1 MPAMTRRASL
11 ACLATTF
18 LLSLGF
24 ASLTTAQETRDVVEI
39 FKSRAE
45 VVQAEALNKQANAA
59 IINADANHRKA
70 RAEVR
75 KMDQETRKLS
85 TENDLLDAKVHY
97 DKRAMYHTYQAA
109 HRPKPSTPE
118 QYAAR
123 ARQAAPTRLSSYQ
136 LWSKPGYVRWPSML
150 LHNDYSEVRSQIDH
164 LCLQRSPA
172 DSGAGSQN
180 CVDLQTNVD
189 RFKTALNAKI
199 KTYKPADFIAAKKF
213 LESLALEATLP
224 IDLGVDQV
232 AQR

>member
-1 MPAMTRRASL
+1 MIRRISL
-11 ACLATTF
+11 ARLVTACLLLLGASAAT
-18 LLSLGF
+18 S
-24 ASLTTAQETRDVVEI
+24 AQDTKDVVEI

-45 VVQAEALNKQANAA
+45 VVQAEALHKQANAA

-75 KMDQETRKLS
+75 KIDQETRKLS
-85 TENDLLDAKVHY
+85 TENDLLEAKVHY

-118 QYAAR
+118 QYAQR
-123 ARQAAPTRLSSYQ
+123 AREAAPTRLSSYQ
-136 LWSKPGYVRWPSML
+136 LWSKPGYVRWPSLL
-150 LHNDYSEVRSQIDH
+150 LHNDYVHIRSQIDH

-180 CVDLQTNVD
+180 CVDLQTNLD
-189 RFKTALNAKI
+189 QFKTALGAKI
-199 KTYKPADFIAAKKF
+199 KSYKPADYIVAKKF
-213 LESLALEATLP
+213 LESLSRETQFPVDVAA
-224 IDLGVDQV
+224 DQV

>member
-1 MPAMTRRASL
+1 MSL
-11 ACLATTF
+11 ARLATAC
-18 LLSLGF
+18 LMSLGLAAV
-24 ASLTTAQETRDVVEI
+24 ASAQETKDVVEV

-70 RAEVR
+70 RAECR

-85 TENDLLDAKVHY
+85 TENDLLDAKMFYDRKALHY
-97 DKRAMYHTYQAA
+97 AHKAA
-109 HRPKPSTPE
+109 HKRQTSTPE
-118 QYAAR
+118 QYAQR

-136 LWSKPGYVRWPSML
+136 LWSKPGYVRWPSL
-150 LHNDYSEVRSQIDH
+150 LLSVDYADIRSQIDH

-180 CVDLQTNVD
+180 CVDLQSSVD
-189 RFKTALNAKI
+189 QLKTALGGKL
-199 KTYKPADFIAAKKF
+199 KSYKPADFIAAKKF
-213 LESLALEATLP
+213 LDSLALEVQFP
-224 IDLGVDQV
+224 VDLAADQV